1 MAQGVG
7 AVPVCGSFVA
17 PLALHTFSPDH
28 CCRAIPMGKPTTSKS
43 SRAESGGEAG
53 WLKRRFCMYQLQG
66 ICRKSTQEC
75 PWAHS
80 IEEMEQSR
88 SRGKKKASP
97 AREESGYSSSEW
109 TSSHGA
115 GRSSESSSS
124 PTPLREVVQDDG
136 FRNSHDINKPKV
148 MPYQASS
155 CPREPPLST
164 VGAGLAGVP
173 GVGWPGP
180 PPGLEDRCGRG
191 LRLRLPGLAA
201 RAIAT
206 ASHNAGARDG
216 TDVPLGTPIHA
227 AGSDECLGQT
237 QGEQPP

>member
-1 MAQGVG
+1 
-7 AVPVCGSFVA
+7 
-17 PLALHTFSPDH
+17 
-28 CCRAIPMGKPTTSKS
+28 MGKPTTSKS

-124 PTPLREVVQDDG
+124 PTPLREVVQDG

-180 PPGLEDRCGRG
+180 PPGLEDADVDSVCASPGWQPMPMP
-191 LRLRLPGLAA
+191 LP
-201 RAIAT
+201 AIMQVPAMVPT
-206 ASHNAGARDG
+206 SHS
-216 TDVPLGTPIHA
+216 VL
-227 AGSDECLGQT
+227 QYT
-237 QGEQPP
+237 QQDLTSVWAKHKEQPP